1 MLQFARV
8 SVKFQAPVTSHVK
21 TKNLSIILLL
31 FLQGS
36 HSSVPKLKINLGG
49 RMDSSAN
56 NGDRER
62 TSSSSRHSS
71 RHSHKHHRKHK
82 KSKKSRHRDSD
93 DDDDDVV
100 ELSDDS
106 DEDYRG

>member
-1 MLQFARV
+1 MKK
-8 SVKFQAPVTSHVK
+8 VKK
-21 TKNLSIILLL
+21 LSIILLL